1 MDQFYRASIPAQSLA
16 FHLNNGHIYDRN
28 INEING
34 GLKWREGGTAVPK
47 NSNPTI
53 KMIINTIDRVIKWKI
68 RGLIFAESI
77 IP

>member
-1 MDQFYRASIPAQSLA
+1 M
-16 FHLNNGHIYDRN
+16 
-28 INEING
+28 
-34 GLKWREGGTAVPK
+34 KWREGGTAVPK